1 MRPTERTRVK
11 EGHGRAHDAL
21 DCAVVKRRR
30 RVEAEEDLQVQMQL
44 FRNSLE
50 GKAEKSYATEAC
62 INVGNEQ
69 AEERIYDW

>member
-1 MRPTERTRVK
+1 M
-11 EGHGRAHDAL
+11 
-21 DCAVVKRRR
+21 KRRR